1 MQPLRAHWCRL
12 LGSIYAMEEGNMR
25 RLLAL
30 IAVVALMVAFALPM
44 AGTAEAAS
52 HGDKMNPCQAKSK
65 AKEMKKANPCGKTAN
80 PCGQTANPCGKT
92 ANPCGMKDKA
102 EKTMGKGK
110 ETMDEGKKMMDKT
123 KSQ

>member
-1 MQPLRAHWCRL
+1 
-12 LGSIYAMEEGNMR
+12 MR

-52 HGDKMNPCQAKSK
+52 HGDKDKMNPCQAKSK
-65 AKEMKKANPCGKTAN
+65 AKEMQKANPCG
-80 PCGQTANPCGKT
+80 QT

-102 EKTMGKGK
+102 EKTMEKGK
-110 ETMDEGKKMMDKT
+110 ETTDKGQETMKEGKGMKDKT

>member
-1 MQPLRAHWCRL
+1 
-12 LGSIYAMEEGNMR
+12 MR
-25 RLLAL
+25 RLVAL
-30 IAVVALMVAFALPM
+30 IAVVALMVAFALSM

-65 AKEMKKANPCGKTAN
+65 AKEMQKANPCG
-80 PCGQTANPCGKT
+80 QT

-102 EKTMGKGK
+102 EKTMDKGK
-110 ETMDEGKKMMDKT
+110 ETMKEGKGSMGKT

>member
-1 MQPLRAHWCRL
+1 
-12 LGSIYAMEEGNMR
+12 MR

-52 HGDKMNPCQAKSK
+52 HGDKMNPCEAKSK
-65 AKEMKKANPCGKTAN
+65 AKEMQKANPCG
-80 PCGQTANPCGKT
+80 QT

-102 EKTMGKGK
+102 EKTMKEGK
-110 ETMDEGKKMMDKT
+110 ETMKEGKGMMDKT

>member
-1 MQPLRAHWCRL
+1 
-12 LGSIYAMEEGNMR
+12 MEEGHMR

-52 HGDKMNPCQAKSK
+52 HGDKAMNPCEKAK
-65 AKEMKKANPCGKTAN
+65 AKEMQKAN
-80 PCGQTANPCGKT
+80 PCGQTANPCG
-92 ANPCGMKDKA
+92 MKDKS
-102 EKTMGKGK
+102 EKTMEKGK
-110 ETMDEGKKMMDKT
+110 ETTDKGQETMKEGKGTMDKT

>member
-1 MQPLRAHWCRL
+1 
-12 LGSIYAMEEGNMR
+12 MR

-30 IAVVALMVAFALPM
+30 IAVVALMVAFALSM

-65 AKEMKKANPCGKTAN
+65 AKEM
-80 PCGQTANPCGKT
+80 QT

-102 EKTMGKGK
+102 EKTMDKGK
-110 ETMDEGKKMMDKT
+110 ETMKEGKGSMGKT

>member
-1 MQPLRAHWCRL
+1 
-12 LGSIYAMEEGNMR
+12 MEEGHMR

-52 HGDKMNPCQAKSK
+52 HGDKAMNPCDAKSK
-65 AKEMKKANPCGKTAN
+65 AKEMQKANPCG
-80 PCGQTANPCGKT
+80 QT

-110 ETMDEGKKMMDKT
+110 ETMDKGKETMKEGKGMMDKT

>member
-1 MQPLRAHWCRL
+1 
-12 LGSIYAMEEGNMR
+12 MEEGNMR
-25 RLLAL
+25 RLFAL

-52 HGDKMNPCQAKSK
+52 HGDKAMNPCK
-65 AKEMKKANPCGKTAN
+65 AKDTMKKANPCG
-80 PCGQTANPCGKT
+80 QT

-102 EKTMGKGK
+102 EKTMDKGK
-110 ETMDEGKKMMDKT
+110 ETMDKGQETMKEGKGMMGKT

>member
-1 MQPLRAHWCRL
+1 
-12 LGSIYAMEEGNMR
+12 MEEGNMR

-52 HGDKMNPCQAKSK
+52 HGDKMKPDQAESK
-65 AKEMKKANPCGKTAN
+65 AKETMKHKDNPCN
-80 PCGQTANPCGKT
+80 PCATK
-92 ANPCGMKDKA
+92 NPCGMKDKA

-110 ETMDEGKKMMDKT
+110 ETMDKGKETMKEGKGMMDKT

>member
-1 MQPLRAHWCRL
+1 
-12 LGSIYAMEEGNMR
+12 MR

-52 HGDKMNPCQAKSK
+52 HGDKMNPCQEKSK
-65 AKEMKKANPCGKTAN
+65 AKEMQKAN
-80 PCGQTANPCGKT
+80 PCGQTANPCG
-92 ANPCGMKDKA
+92 MKDQA
-102 EKTMGKGK
+102 EKTTKEGK
-110 ETMDEGKKMMDKT
+110 ETMKEGKKTMDKT

>member
-1 MQPLRAHWCRL
+1 
-12 LGSIYAMEEGNMR
+12 MR

-30 IAVVALMVAFALPM
+30 IAVVVLMVAFALPL

-65 AKEMKKANPCGKTAN
+65 AKEMQKANPCG
-80 PCGQTANPCGKT
+80 QT

-102 EKTMGKGK
+102 EKTTDKGK
-110 ETMDEGKKMMDKT
+110 ETMDKGKGTMKEGKGMMDKT

>member
-1 MQPLRAHWCRL
+1 
-12 LGSIYAMEEGNMR
+12 MR

-65 AKEMKKANPCGKTAN
+65 AKEMQKANPCG
-80 PCGQTANPCGKT
+80 QT

-102 EKTMGKGK
+102 EKTMKEGK
-110 ETMDEGKKMMDKT
+110 ETMDKT